1 MVPRKL
7 DKYIE
12 FGKAEQIE
20 EKFSK
25 LAIFYQKIL
34 PFKGWN
40 TYNRVNLKYFNQI
53 DCE

>member
-1 MVPRKL
+1 MYPQVGKQ
-7 DKYIE
+7 YIE

-25 LAIFYQKIL
+25 LTIFYQKIL

-40 TYNRVNLKYFNQI
+40 TYKRVNLKYFNQI
-53 DCE
+53 VCE